1 MPPSRSEYLDFLKH
15 QEQISATPAPNIDVA
30 LGLIKTAAVSFDHL
44 TNNTEWDRYL
54 SMVQGELEAVKKERE
69 ESLSLCGGAVGD
81 ALHRAQLSY
90 QYHCGYVKALEV
102 MLGLPRQVMEQYEG
116 LKK

>member
-15 QEQISATPAPNIDVA
+15 QENVKGTPAPNIDVA
-30 LGLIKTAAVSFDHL
+30 LGMIKTAAVSFDHL
-44 TNNTEWDRYL
+44 TNNAEWDRYL

-81 ALHRAQLSY
+81 ALLRAQLAY
-90 QYHCGYVKALEV
+90 QYHNGYVKALEV
-102 MLGLPRQVMEQYEG
+102 MLLLPRQVIEQYEG